1 MRLRITGPNGEPVT
15 TAARNLLS
23 NVLSLLRDKS
33 AKMIQ
38 WALLYTT
45 KNHIQ
50 QRYPNSQHWDPN
62 KVTEAERSTAEASIN
77 IDIPGATRNYH
88 DLDIYPRRKKALTI
102 PISPL
107 SQRKSVSDF
116 LDDNIHL
123 FRPKDTDYLAMLLNG
138 RVEVLFLLRKH
149 VHQKQDNTLLP
160 TDKTYYTNIWARL
173 NNYLDQKANTISN

>member
-1 MRLRITGPNGEPVT
+1 MRLRITGPNGEPPT

-23 NVLSLLRDKS
+23 NVLNLLRDKS
-33 AKMIQ
+33 AKIIQ

-45 KNHIQ
+45 KNYIQ

-88 DLDIYPRRKKALTI
+88 DLDIYPRRKRALTI

-107 SQRKSVSDF
+107 AQRKSASDF
-116 LDDNIHL
+116 DNI
-123 FRPKDTDYLAMLLNG
+123 FRPNGKDYLAMLLNG

>member
-1 MRLRITGPNGEPVT
+1 MRLRITGPNGEPVS
-15 TAARNLLS
+15 TAARNLLN

-33 AKMIQ
+33 AKIIQ

-62 KVTEAERSTAEASIN
+62 KVTEAKRSTAEASIN

-107 SQRKSVSDF
+107 SQRKSASDF
-116 LDDNIHL
+116 NNI
-123 FRPKDTDYLAMLLNG
+123 FKPKGKDYLAMLLNG

-149 VHQKQDNTLLP
+149 VHQRQDNTLLP